1 MYNLIRL
8 DQEAQ
13 IRLKMKFR
21 NVFLSTEDGRIV
33 LDTILDDLCDNEEA
47 ENDEQIVL
55 QNYAKRLKGYLD
67 MITNNQDDRLQILN
81 SIFPFDQNRYTGIK
95 R

>member
-13 IRLKMKFR
+13 IRIKMKFR
-21 NVFLSTEDGRIV
+21 NVFLATEDGRIV

>member
-1 MYNLIRL
+1 MIYNLARL
-8 DQEAQ
+8 DPDGQ
-13 IRLKMKFR
+13 IRIKLKFR
-21 NVFLSTEDGRIV
+21 NVFLASEEGRIV

-47 ENDEQIVL
+47 TADDEVVL

-67 MITNNQDDRLQILN
+67 LITNNQEDRLKILN
-81 SIFPFDQNRYTGIK
+81 SIIPETGIK